1 MPISDRARKLH
12 ERAIIIDAHNDT
24 LIQRLADERHLDM
37 TERDERYHLDI
48 PRAIEGGLTCAFFMV
63 GSSELEQAM
72 ELVDGTWR
80 LAEEHPEQFIFATS
94 AAGVERAKAEG
105 KLAAIGQL
113 ESCTCLNGSL
123 ATLRN
128 LHRLGVRVANLT
140 HGEGGEGTTQ
150 LQPSIFDYTTP
161 DDREEA
167 RSQPGLSDFGREV
180 IAECNRLG
188 IIVDLAHASDAT
200 FYEAVEL
207 AELPPIFSHGTVF
220 SQTPHWRGL
229 TDDQI
234 RVLAERGGVLG
245 MAFHPLFID
254 RENPTM
260 ERLMDHIEHVID
272 LVGPDHVGIGADYD
286 GMGSHTP
293 IPPAVERLR
302 EFTEALVQRGFG
314 DEIVLKILGGN
325 FMRVLEQLPAS
336 DCQ

>member
-1 MPISDRARKLH
+1 MPISDRARELH
-12 ERAIIIDAHNDT
+12 DRAIIIDAHNDT
-24 LIQRLADERHLDM
+24 LIQRLADDRHLDM

-63 GSSELEQAM
+63 GSSDLDQALT
-72 ELVDGTWR
+72 LVDGTWR
-80 LAEEHPEQFIFATS
+80 LAEEHADQFLYATS
-94 AAGVERAKAEG
+94 ADEIERAKAEG

-128 LHRLGVRVANLT
+128 LYRLGVRVANLT
-140 HGEGGEGTTQ
+140 HGEGGDGTTQ

-161 DDREEA
+161 ADREEA
-167 RSQPGLSDFGREV
+167 RELPGLSDFGREV
-180 IAECNRLG
+180 IDECNRLG
-188 IIVDLAHASDAT
+188 MILDLAHASDAT

-220 SQTPHWRGL
+220 AQTPHWRGL

-234 RVLAERGGVLG
+234 RLLGERGGVLG

-260 ERLMDHIEHVID
+260 DRLIDHIQHVVD
-272 LVGPDHVGIGADYD
+272 LVGPDHIGIGADYD

-293 IPPAVERLR
+293 IPSAVERIP
-302 EFTEALVQRGFG
+302 EFTEALVQRGF
-314 DEIVLKILGGN
+314 DDKTILKVLGGN
-325 FMRVLEQLPAS
+325 FMRILRQLPQS
-336 DCQ
+336 G